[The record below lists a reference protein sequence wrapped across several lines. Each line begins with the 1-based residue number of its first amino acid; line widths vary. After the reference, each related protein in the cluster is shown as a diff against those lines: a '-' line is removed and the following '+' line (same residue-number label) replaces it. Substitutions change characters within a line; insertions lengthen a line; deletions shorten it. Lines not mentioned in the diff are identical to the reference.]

1 MKFKGTWKYQDKAE
15 AKAVK
20 ETLEFGWDL
29 SCTVKGGCL
38 TVEGDMGFPENLR
51 DYLSVRAIE
60 MSFDIIQEGS
70 KKNGKETE
78 VHG

>member
-20 ETLEFGWDL
+20 ETLEFDWDL
-29 SCTVKGGCL
+29 SCTVKGVYL

-51 DYLSVRAIE
+51 DYLNIRAVEI
-60 MSFDIIQEGS
+60 SFVKGDEI
-70 KKNGKETE
+70 
-78 VHG
+78 